1 MPIYD
6 YSCTVCRHLVEV
18 VHRIDDPGPRFC
30 PSCGAEGSMRKG
42 FTTPAVHFKGS
53 GWAKKDRS
61 TTSSASKSS
70 KPADAS
76 SGAEKSATSS
86 ETSARS
92 SETSAPSSETAQASP
107 ATPAASHGPDRE
119 G

>member
-6 YSCTVCRHLVEV
+6 YNCSVCAHIVEV
-18 VHRIDDPGPRFC
+18 IHGIHEVGPRFC

-61 TTSSASKSS
+61 AASSAGGSRSTKASTGDA
-70 KPADAS
+70 PTGAS
-76 SGAEKSATSS
+76 SGTGSGDAASS
-86 ETSARS
+86 T
-92 SETSAPSSETAQASP
+92 
-107 ATPAASHGPDRE
+107 ATPAAGPATITTTTTSASPSGGDD
-119 G
+119 